1 MKKRRLAKR
10 RPTPQVAPAVPRMLR
25 LEQKTGDGEWVGGLY
40 LNLSE
45 ATGADVLTF
54 LAEVLDVIVRDGAAL
69 ERMANAEG
77 RTTLHPLFG
86 GVGSIAIDR
95 RWPSRR

>member
-77 RTTLHPLFG
+77 R
-86 GVGSIAIDR
+86 R
-95 RWPSRR
+95 